1 MAFTAA
7 EGAEKTEEAIKYGPY
22 DNVEPLSFEK
32 VKIFFVFMDPLI
44 VLEEAS
50 KRIEISH
57 WGNIGVHEHFYAK
70 NVGAKVKGEWSRRD
84 FESRQFGRACLTEL
98 HAEYTWYIRDMYVDD
113 FIGNISSTHALKSQS
128 KVTLEYAPRFPV
140 CGGW

>member
-1 MAFTAA
+1 LAFTAA

-22 DNVEPLSFEK
+22 ENVEPLSFEK

-98 HAEYTWYIRDMYVDD
+98 HAEYPWYIRDMYVDD
-113 FIGNISSTHALKSQS
+113 FIGNISSTHALKS
-128 KVTLEYAPRFPV
+128 
-140 CGGW
+140 